1 MCRSGR
7 PALALS
13 GSSSPR
19 AFGPAPAGQG
29 RAQEPRAQSPHT
41 HGARRARAAAL
52 GVLPGLVGGQGPPC
66 QTPPGLRGQPCS
78 SCPQPLPPQHLSQAQ
93 PGLGWFGG
101 PKPTPLQA
109 TGQAGLPA
117 PHPEGTVPGRQLGRL
132 EGQRSAVSCPG
143 EIKENRGGLRT
154 SGPAGCQDA
163 LGRRLEGAALP
174 FRPITLQPA
183 LPIPVD
189 GLHCVLPHHGQGWT
203 PSTPRASPGPN
214 TLKTGP
220 RKGGSLQS
228 RARAGA

>member
-1 MCRSGR
+1 MQIR
-7 PALALS
+7 PPSPRPQRVLIPKSLW
-13 GSSSPR
+13 SSSRR
-19 AFGPAPAGQG
+19 AGPSPG
-29 RAQEPRAQSPHT
+29 AQSPEPSHPRGSPGT
-41 HGARRARAAAL
+41 CCCSGSAPWPGGRAGA
-52 GVLPGLVGGQGPPC
+52 
-66 QTPPGLRGQPCS
+66 
-78 SCPQPLPPQHLSQAQ
+78 PLPNPTRVKGTALFPLPSAPASTAPF

-117 PHPEGTVPGRQLGRL
+117 AHPEGTVPGRQLGRL

-174 FRPITLQPA
+174 FRPIALQPA

-203 PSTPRASPGPN
+203 PSTPRASPGPD